1 MKNDFA
7 KKVRRNEK
15 TVLYELLPPPKNLP
29 KADLNQSIKL
39 FSKILSKYPID
50 AINLPEVREET
61 RSGSRNESELIKL
74 EPIVVASYLQEYKT
88 PGIIINRP
96 IVYETWEKQ
105 ERWLREAY
113 ASGISNFVFVGGD
126 SSKSS
131 YPGPSVIDAA
141 KIVASK
147 LKHEFPSIFLG
158 GITIPNRKNE
168 PTRVLNK
175 ALAGIEFFTTQ
186 ILYESESIKSLLND
200 YWELCKAKS
209 IRPKM
214 IFLTFA
220 PVTSYRDI
228 ELLTWLGVEIGQKT
242 LKKLRIGWLGMGER
256 SFKISEDI
264 LKDILSF
271 VERENI
277 KVPLGLN
284 VEHVKRHNFEL
295 SFVLLERLLNI
306 YSPKKN
312 KKVSSKYYD

>member
-29 KADLNQSIKL
+29 RSDLSQSIKL
-39 FSKILSKYPID
+39 FSKMLSKYPVD
-50 AINLPEVREET
+50 AVNLPEVREET

-74 EPIVVASYLQEYKT
+74 EPTVVASYLQRYKT

-105 ERWLREAY
+105 ERWLRKAY
-113 ASGISNFVFVGGD
+113 SLGIHNFVFVGGE
-126 SSKSS
+126 SSKFS

-141 KIVASK
+141 KTVASK
-147 LKHEFPSIFLG
+147 LNHEFPSIFLG

-168 PTRVLNK
+168 PTRILNK

-200 YWELCKAKS
+200 YWGLCKAKN

-242 LKKLRIGWLGMGER
+242 LKTLKIGWLGMGER

-271 VERENI
+271 VEREDI

-295 SFVLLERLLNI
+295 SFVLLARLLNI
-306 YSPKKN
+306 YSPQ